1 MLLNLFKLQKCC
13 HTDQAHWVL
22 FVKLSLSY
30 KKKSKKKKKK
40 ERKRIKEAS
49 VEKKKKLS
57 VEKNPFFLISIRH
70 KTVIIR

>member
-30 KKKSKKKKKK
+30 KKKSKKKK
-40 ERKRIKEAS
+40 ERKKKDKRGFSRKEKEAFS
-49 VEKKKKLS
+49 RKKPILF
-57 VEKNPFFLISIRH
+57 NFN
-70 KTVIIR
+70 KT

>member
-1 MLLNLFKLQKCC
+1 MLLNLFKLQKCF

-30 KKKSKKKKKK
+30 KKKSKKK
-40 ERKRIKEAS
+40 ERKKIKEAS

-70 KTVIIR
+70 KTVIIQ